1 MGENSLHESI
11 KDWYS
16 MPGDLV
22 EAWVDGYLIDIVR
35 GSRLIEIQTSNF
47 SSIKDKVRDLIHSHQ
62 IRIVHP
68 VAEKK
73 WIVRL
78 NAEGERVARR
88 KSPRE
93 GRVEDLFLELVYMPS
108 LPKSPNLSIE
118 VLLVHSE
125 EILID
130 DGRGSWRRKYWS
142 IHDRRLLKVVDQTTF
157 EDPSDFLCLLPKGL
171 PVEFTT
177 SELAKSSR
185 LRLNIARKMAYTL
198 RHMGAIK
205 SVGKKGRAILYSVA
219 ECVS

>member
-1 MGENSLHESI
+1 MENSLHESI

-22 EAWVDGYLIDIVR
+22 EAWVDGYLVDIIR

-47 SSIKDKVRDLIHSHQ
+47 SSIKDKVKDLIRRHEVK
-62 IRIVHP
+62 IVHP

-78 NAEGERVARR
+78 NADGDKVSRR

-93 GRVEDLFLELVYMPS
+93 GRAEDLFLELVYMPRITRS
-108 LPKSPNLSIE
+108 SNLSLE

-125 EILID
+125 EVLID
-130 DGRGSWRRKYWS
+130 DGKGSWRRKYWS
-142 IHDRRLLKVVDQTTF
+142 VHDRRLLKVVGQSVF
-157 EDPSDFLCLLPKGL
+157 EGPSDFLDLLPEGL
-171 PVEFTT
+171 PAEFTT
-177 SELAKSSR
+177 RDLAESSD

-198 RHMGAIK
+198 RHMGTIEI
-205 SVGKKGRAILYSVA
+205 VGKRGRAVLYSVA
-219 ECVS
+219 EDVG